1 MSAIEQRDQGKVQV
15 IHMNIDA
22 EEVRPYLA
30 KYNVR
35 GTPTLVLFDRHGRVA
50 ANVPGWP
57 GETQVNQALDQLV
70 AQP

>member
-1 MSAIEQRDQGKVQV
+1 VSAIAQRDQGKLKV

-22 EEVRPYLA
+22 EEVKPYLD

-35 GTPTLVLFDRHGRVA
+35 GTPTLVLLDRHGRIA

-57 GETQVNQALDQLV
+57 GDNQVNQALDRLI